1 MEKVW
6 AHLFSLG
13 KQPVMWEDMLRHFS
27 ARELNRVPRDV
38 ILMYWLYN
46 RYEPDEAKYF
56 PDLARYLERGFSVMG
71 ASAAKGADGAFANL
85 PNFEHRLMNVFAWAV
100 VARRHGLPGVVST
113 AWSRYTYLLAPCEP
127 FETRWPSLA
136 GSAEAYWTGK
146 PSSPEAFL
154 TRFLTFTGAEATAE
168 AVTTLLRPDRRPF
181 DRARTLAALAQAG
194 GPWADYW
201 NLLVVLTE
209 LEGWMAWRDSVE
221 KRLVHQLPALE
232 AGLLPRGPRRRLR
245 EEVEKVLISSRGLRL
260 GLRRELRKKLLRAE
274 VEEVLATRLD
284 GYEALLKGL
293 AEMVR

>member
-1 MEKVW
+1 
-6 AHLFSLG
+6 
-13 KQPVMWEDMLRHFS
+13 
-27 ARELNRVPRDV
+27 
-38 ILMYWLYN
+38 MYWLYN

-100 VARRHGLPGVVST
+100 IARRHGLSGVVST

-127 FETRWPSLA
+127 FETMWPSLA

-146 PSSPEAFL
+146 PTSPEAFL
-154 TRFLTFTGAEATAE
+154 TRFLAFTGAEPTAE
-168 AVTTLLRPDRRPF
+168 AVTTLLRPDRRPAE
-181 DRARTLAALAQAG
+181 RAKTLVTLAQAG

-201 NLLVVLTE
+201 NLLAVLTE

-245 EEVEKVLISSRGLRL
+245 EEVEKVLISCRKLRL
-260 GLRRELRKKLLRAE
+260 GLRWELRKKLLRAE

-293 AEMVR
+293 VEMVR